1 MAKRDYYEVLGVSKN
16 ATEAEIK
23 SAFRKLAKEHH
34 PDVSKDPNAT
44 EKFKEVQEAYAVLS
58 DQTRR
63 SQYDQF
69 GHSAFDNNGGYN
81 STGGFDFS
89 GFDFGDIFSDIFGSS
104 FGFGGGGRSTNRRRK
119 GSDMVM
125 RMDLTFEEAA
135 FGTEKTIKFDVN
147 DNCSS
152 CDGKGGTGEERCEK
166 CRGSGT
172 VTAEQRTILGTYLT
186 KTTCSACMGSGY
198 TYKDSC
204 SKCRGKGHVRTN
216 REISVKVPAGVDEN
230 SQLRLP
236 GKGEAGSN
244 GGPNG
249 DVYIE
254 FRISRHPLFVR
265 EGNDIYLELPIT
277 ITEAILGV
285 KKEIP
290 TLYGEVILN
299 IPSGTQS
306 GAKLLLKD
314 KGIAN
319 VSSKRKGNMYVIV
332 NVVIPNKLDR
342 KQKDLVNQLAKTN
355 LENSDIFN
363 KYKQNI
369 K

>member
-34 PDVSKDPNAT
+34 PDVSKDPNST

-104 FGFGGGGRSTNRRRK
+104 FGFGGGGRSVNRRRK

>member
-34 PDVSKDPNAT
+34 PDVSKDPKAT

-104 FGFGGGGRSTNRRRK
+104 FGFGGGGRSVNRRRK

-363 KYKQNI
+363 KYKRNI

>member
-104 FGFGGGGRSTNRRRK
+104 FGFGGGGRSVNRRRK

-363 KYKQNI
+363 KYKRNI

>member
-34 PDVSKDPNAT
+34 PDVSKDPKAT

-104 FGFGGGGRSTNRRRK
+104 FGFGGGGRSVNRRRK

>member
-319 VSSKRKGNMYVIV
+319 VSSKRKGNMYVII

-363 KYKQNI
+363 KYKRNI

>member
-34 PDVSKDPNAT
+34 PDVSKDPKAT

-104 FGFGGGGRSTNRRRK
+104 FGFGGGGRSVNRRRK

-314 KGIAN
+314 ELGTN

>member
-363 KYKQNI
+363 KYKRNI

>member
-23 SAFRKLAKEHH
+23 RAFRKLAKEHH
-34 PDVSKDPNAT
+34 PDVSKDPNST

-104 FGFGGGGRSTNRRRK
+104 FGFGGGGRSVNRRRK

-230 SQLRLP
+230 SQLKLP